1 MEVKKITLI
10 SNNICYGP
18 SQKADEEVEQ
28 RLTIL
33 KNGRVWFSGYNY
45 GSGYGKFEIG
55 RKIQLSIGK
64 KQAIF
69 ILEKINKFFKNKN
82 IDMFA
87 TDIGLWELLIVNENN
102 EVNKFSGSLF
112 GGVIEDNIDLTE
124 LIRKSIPIENLFV
137 FDDLDYEDEI

>member
-18 SQKADEEVEQ
+18 SPKADEEVEQ

>member
-1 MEVKKITLI
+1 
-10 SNNICYGP
+10 
-18 SQKADEEVEQ
+18 
-28 RLTIL
+28 
-33 KNGRVWFSGYNY
+33 
-45 GSGYGKFEIG
+45 
-55 RKIQLSIGK
+55 
-64 KQAIF
+64 
-69 ILEKINKFFKNKN
+69 
-82 IDMFA
+82 MFA